1 MLIAAI
7 GIVRSMK
14 LLSDQLRDAI
24 DRCGLSRY
32 RIWKETGIPESNL
45 SRFMSGSGGLSMESV
60 DLIGDLLRLKLEMR
74 GPRTSVLKR
83 GGRSES

>member
-1 MLIAAI
+1 MAI
-7 GIVRSMK
+7 GILSGVK

-45 SRFMSGSGGLSMESV
+45 SRFMSGAGGLSMESV
-60 DLIGDLLRLKLEMR
+60 DLIAELLRIQLD
-74 GPRTSVLKR
+74 V
-83 GGRSES
+83 GGARAAVFKRSERRRTQ